1 MTEKK
6 SAKKAGDKPKKD
18 KPKRKERPAKAAV
31 GRRASPAPAPE
42 AAAADLPSELVELWH
57 GYKLDGSQ
65 KAREQLILHYAPLV
79 KYVAARVGAGLPGT
93 IEQADLASYG
103 MFGLID
109 ALEKF
114 DLERGIKFETY
125 AIPRI
130 KGAIMD
136 ELRAL
141 DWVPRSVRVKAR
153 EVEKAYS
160 EIELREK
167 RSPTEQEVADRLGL
181 SVAEL
186 HEVVTQISF
195 VSVMALDEVLPVGA
209 DRGETISLLDTLAD
223 TRTTDPEA
231 GVEDQEARSFLVAA
245 INELSQR
252 EKLVLTLYY
261 FEGMTLSEIGDIL
274 GVTESR
280 VCQIHMKAV
289 ARLRSYFA
297 ETDEAI

>member
-1 MTEKK
+1 MSEKK
-6 SAKKAGDKPKKD
+6 STKKTGDRPGKDKPKKKD
-18 KPKRKERPAKAAV
+18 GPLKATV
-31 GRRASPAPAPE
+31 GRRASPAPA
-42 AAAADLPSELVELWH
+42 AGAADLPSELVELWH
-57 GYKLDGSQ
+57 GFKIDGSQ

-103 MFGLID
+103 LFGLID

-114 DLERGIKFETY
+114 DLERGVKFETY

-141 DWVPRSVRVKAR
+141 DWVPRSVRLKAR
-153 EVEKAYS
+153 EVEKAYT
-160 EIELREK
+160 EIEVREK
-167 RSPTEQEVADRLGL
+167 RSPTEQEVADRLGV

-209 DRGETISLLDTLAD
+209 DRGETISLLDILAD
-223 TRTTDPEA
+223 TGTTDPEV
-231 GVEDQEARSFLVAA
+231 GVEDQETRTFLAAA

-261 FEGMTLSEIGDIL
+261 FEGMTLAEIGDIL

-280 VCQIHMKAV
+280 VCQIHLKAV
-289 ARLRSYFA
+289 ARLRSYFT